1 MIICSL
7 LSPPLH
13 EINQFSFIPNLF
25 SKTKL
30 SSHENQN
37 RQLGLHGPINGPP
50 THPFKRLLT
59 NYHCYNGTLI
69 GTLDTFDQDPEFIK
83 LDIFDNMV
91 KDHMILNCNL
101 EGYCIFTQEI
111 TIENFI
117 RYLPQWEVFY
127 APRLTDFFNALSFFN
142 VMFLINSD
150 IFISDIKAAVN
161 ELEYL
166 VKNYDNLKNTLS
178 SKIQEFIDD
187 TEEMITSQISQV
199 SEQVLVELNDLNSDL
214 SLQFQNFLAN
224 SFSIVVG
231 LFLQQISSDYLF
243 FKEQILE
250 VKSAIES
257 DISLNTVA
265 ISNFSNQT
273 EILENIRIIELKYSD
288 LCQGFID
295 KFNNYQIV
303 ESNWS
308 GIISDQIQAQI
319 INKFTFANLTVQQEV
334 QQFLLRIIQGRRYLM
349 DQTGSLIFQ
358 SFQLYQSLLANDVQ
372 SNNQTLQ
379 AELETFKNNLISNSI
394 PSINESI
401 NSIFEQ
407 EDIQNEL
414 FSIVHNIDAIGSL
427 TAITTVQF
435 ADVLQQFQNLFI
447 QISSNLNDIL
457 AATLSIFEG
466 NFSMLTNEINELIQ
480 EVDQNST
487 MYIQKFYEATYA
499 ASNITDDTYYKLVN
513 STYELNE
520 TELALFHRYNIFN
533 DSIIPNFQLID
544 DELIKIHNNIID
556 NIISFYTDFEKV
568 VTFNFSSIMPDDIKI
583 NITALIN
590 SVLAHEQT
598 ENLTLIN
605 IIEDIENF
613 LNLNITDNFTLNLEE
628 LIDYSEIPVKITL
641 EVLQTILTNDFTNFQ
656 LTPAELIP
664 NLEAKFQGV
673 FNESFNASMNDPLP
687 FSHQINK
694 TYVDFSGND
703 MESKLNSTFNY
714 YHLIQGFYGLK
725 KTDDNFTHFF
735 FEIIPFIDVN
745 VKIVDVLQEIYVLKE
760 VLETNVDF
768 LNGTFPISYHLIANA
783 NANGKSIVKYINEDI
798 YMNTLYLTIQDLFEV
813 FLRHDSSGGD
823 PSNTWSLNV
832 ENSAIHIQ
840 SDV

>member
-1 MIICSL
+1 MTSLKPIFISIFSSILVLIICSL

-13 EINQFSFIPNLF
+13 EINQFSFNPGFL

-30 SSHENQN
+30 SNSPPTHRFKRVLQN
-37 RQLGLHGPINGPP
+37 NGVNVPPRLLGLHGPINA
-50 THPFKRLLT
+50 TV
-59 NYHCYNGTLI
+59 I
-69 GTLDTFDQDPEFIK
+69 GTLDTFDQDPKFVK
-83 LDIFDNMV
+83 LDIFDNTV
-91 KDHMILNCNL
+91 KDRMFLQCTS
-101 EGYCIFTQEI
+101 EAYCYFSQVI

-117 RYLPQWEVFY
+117 SYQPSIEIFY
-127 APRLTDFFNALSFFN
+127 APRLPDIFNALSFFN

-150 IFISDIKAAVN
+150 IFISDLKTAVN
-161 ELEYL
+161 EIEYL
-166 VKNYDNLKNTLS
+166 VQGYDNLKNSLTN
-178 SKIQEFIDD
+178 KIQDFIDD
-187 TEEMITSQISQV
+187 TEVMITSQMSQV
-199 SEQVLVELNDLNSDL
+199 SEQVLAELDDLNSDL
-214 SLQFQNFLAN
+214 SLQFQNLLAN

-231 LFLQQISSDYLF
+231 LFLQQVSSNYLF

-273 EILENIRIIELKYSD
+273 EILENIGIVELEYSN

-295 KFNNYQIV
+295 QFNNYQII

-308 GIISDQIQAQI
+308 SIISNQIQQQI
-319 INKFTFANLTVQQEV
+319 INKFTFANLTVQQKV
-334 QQFLLRIIQGRRYLM
+334 QHFLLRIIQERRNLI
-349 DQTGSLIFQ
+349 DQTGSLFIQ
-358 SFQLYQSLLANDVQ
+358 SFELYKSLLANDVQ

-457 AATLSIFEG
+457 ASIIDIFEG
-466 NFSMLTNEINELIQ
+466 NFTILVNEINELTQ

-487 MYIQKFYEATYA
+487 IHIQKFYEAIYA
-499 ASNITDDTYYKLVN
+499 AFNITDDIYYKLLN

-520 TELALFHRYNIFN
+520 TELALFNQFNIFN
-533 DSIIPNFQLID
+533 ASIIPNFPMNN
-544 DELIKIHNNIID
+544 DELQRIHKNLIEI
-556 NIISFYTDFEKV
+556 IISIYTDFEKI
-568 VTFNFSSIMPDDIKI
+568 VTFNFNSIMPDEIKS

-605 IIEDIENF
+605 ILEDVENF
-613 LNLNITDNFTLNLEE
+613 LDLNITDNFTLFLEE
-628 LIDYSEIPVKITL
+628 TLEYSEIPVKITL
-641 EVLQTILTNDFTNFQ
+641 EVIQAILTNDFTNFQ
-656 LTPAELIP
+656 ITPAELIP

-687 FSHQINK
+687 FSDQINK
-694 TYVDFSGND
+694 SYVDFSGND
-703 MESKLNSTFNY
+703 MGCELNSTFNY
-714 YHLIQGFYGLK
+714 YHLIKGFY
-725 KTDDNFTHFF
+725 
-735 FEIIPFIDVN
+735 
-745 VKIVDVLQEIYVLKE
+745 
-760 VLETNVDF
+760 
-768 LNGTFPISYHLIANA
+768 
-783 NANGKSIVKYINEDI
+783 
-798 YMNTLYLTIQDLFEV
+798 
-813 FLRHDSSGGD
+813 
-823 PSNTWSLNV
+823 
-832 ENSAIHIQ
+832 
-840 SDV
+840 